1 MRPLPVQAG
10 GVLPESRHGSPGGHA
25 AWLLLPLLAA
35 LLLHPLVLAN
45 PGFFS
50 HDEWERLD
58 HIRGRG
64 LWDFFR
70 AYGLPHAGPEFGHPV
85 RPIGF
90 VQQGLSALLLE
101 PAPFLA
107 HLLDVLMHGLIA
119 SLLALALQ
127 RRGAPIGLAL
137 LAGLFFAASPLT
149 IASTGWVAASFDRW
163 LALFALLAA
172 WAAWGILSD
181 GITLR
186 RGLALAAAATGAALS
201 KEAAA
206 TLPLALLVVAG
217 VHHALNP
224 GAAWPW
230 RRVAV
235 VLALGSLPVLA
246 YLLVRLPAIEA
257 TLAGRT
263 GAAGYYAPT
272 GKFIGRSL
280 SGYWNYPFLPH
291 LTDFPRQARLGLPA
305 FLGAG
310 LLHAAFVALAGRW
323 FGWRLAA
330 LYVAA
335 YFVFLLPVLPLREP
349 GAHYLYA
356 SALPLAVLTALLW
369 REAWRRRARLA
380 LAVLAVGTGLML
392 ANHAMG
398 QWRLYRA
405 GICQAAFLPALD
417 AALAQQAG
425 PIAIAFVPGIRDAV
439 ARRAIFTR
447 PAYAEVTLVGGNPAP
462 PGARLLMMGADC
474 RLR

>member
-1 MRPLPVQAG
+1 MPA
-10 GVLPESRHGSPGGHA
+10 SSGSAQPNNT
-25 AWLLLPLLAA
+25 AWLLAPLVAA

-58 HIRGRG
+58 HIRRAG
-64 LWDFFR
+64 LWDFLRVF
-70 AYGLPHAGPEFGHPV
+70 GILHAGPEFGHPV

-107 HLLDVLMHGLIA
+107 HLLDVLMHGAVA
-119 SLLALALQ
+119 SLLALVML
-127 RRGAPIGLAL
+127 RSGAPMGLAL

-149 IASTGWVAASFDRW
+149 VASTAWVAASFDRW
-163 LALFALLAA
+163 LGLFALLAA
-172 WAAWGILSD
+172 AAAWRILSD
-181 GITLR
+181 GMTPG
-186 RGLALAAAATGAALS
+186 RGLALLAAAAGAALS

-206 TLPLALLVVAG
+206 TLPLALLVVSAAHR
-217 VHHALNP
+217 VLNP
-224 GAAWPW
+224 SEAWSW
-230 RRVAV
+230 RRVGM

-246 YLLVRLPAIEA
+246 YLLIRLPAIEA
-257 TLAGRT
+257 TLQGRT
-263 GAAGYYAPT
+263 GDGYYAPT
-272 GKFIGRSL
+272 GRFLGRSIV
-280 SGYWNYPFLPH
+280 GYWNFPFLPH
-291 LTDFPRQARLGLPA
+291 LTDFPRQGRLGLPA

-310 LLHAAFVALAGRW
+310 LLHASLVALAGRW

-356 SALPLAVLTALLW
+356 SALPLALLMAALS
-369 REAWRRRARLA
+369 REAWRRRAGLALFA
-380 LAVLAVGTGLML
+380 LAVGAGLML
-392 ANHAMG
+392 TNNALI
-398 QWRLYRA
+398 QWRIYQ
-405 GICQAAFLPALD
+405 GGVCQAAFLPALD
-417 AALAQQAG
+417 AALAEQAG
-425 PIAIAFVPGIRDAV
+425 PIAIAIAPGTLDWV

-447 PAYAEVTLVGGNPAP
+447 PAYARVTLIRGDAMM
-462 PGARLLMMGADC
+462 PGAHLVLMGPDC